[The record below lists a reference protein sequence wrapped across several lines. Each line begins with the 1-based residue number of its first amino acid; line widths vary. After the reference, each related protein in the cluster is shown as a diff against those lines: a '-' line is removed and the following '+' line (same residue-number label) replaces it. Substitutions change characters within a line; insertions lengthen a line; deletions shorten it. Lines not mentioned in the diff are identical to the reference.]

1 MIFALTAA
9 RSFAKVRSQEEKR
22 WRLCI
27 VKVEIGVM
35 LLARF
40 FSQRMLIKASLRGGI
55 TTPRMASLTMA
66 WLLLRSSITICTYGK
81 QRLMVAYLVHQRK

>member
-22 WRLCI
+22 WRFWSMKI
-27 VKVEIGVM
+27 EVGVM
-35 LLARF
+35 LLA
-40 FSQRMLIKASLRGGI
+40 FSQRMLIKVSLRGGI
-55 TTPRMASLTMA
+55 RTPRMASLTMT
-66 WLLLRSSITICTYGK
+66 WLLLRSSITICTCGK